1 MVDAQR
7 DSFSLPRFLQQQ
19 QQQQQQQKISTT
31 TKTSFLD
38 AHRELKKKTNDR
50 D

>member
-7 DSFSLPRFLQQQ
+7 DSFSLPRFLQQ

-50 D
+50 H

>member
-7 DSFSLPRFLQQQ
+7 DSFSLPRFLQQ